1 VKQALDP
8 LLVPLQAQ
16 TSVTPKLLSMKA
28 SVGDLY
34 SHLLYLYSFIFIVSG
49 SILVSFHF
57 LFRFLFCFFDSTG
70 FRGKEIIF

>member
-1 VKQALDP
+1 LVLGTLYLFECPKRDLGVKQALDP

-34 SHLLYLYSFIFIVSG
+34 SHLLYLYS
-49 SILVSFHF
+49 
-57 LFRFLFCFFDSTG
+57 
-70 FRGKEIIF
+70 